1 MLPEHIRKTRQAHST
16 RDALPATRRT
26 ALISLVFN
34 RGDDL
39 VGERRREMKRAPR
52 ELLAEESLDGV
63 ADQFEA
69 MTRHWNPAT
78 ARGVIE
84 RRRREALMWRM
95 GFSAL
100 QLN

>member
-1 MLPEHIRKTRQAHST
+1 
-16 RDALPATRRT
+16 
-26 ALISLVFN
+26 
-34 RGDDL
+34 
-39 VGERRREMKRAPR
+39 MKRIQ
-52 ELLAEESLDGV
+52 ELLAKESLDGV

-84 RRRREALMWRM
+84 RRRREALMWSI